1 MNRTFGIIGKSLSH
15 SFSPRYFK
23 EKFIKEA
30 ITDVSYRTFPLNDL
44 NELLPLLDKDNSI
57 KGLNVTIPYK
67 EKIIDY
73 VDSVELIVKEVGAA
87 NVLKIDYIEGKRTI
101 SAYNTD
107 VIGFEKMLL
116 QYQCAKHSSALILGT
131 GGAAKAVA
139 YVLKRQSLPFRL
151 VSRSEKENAIS
162 YQQITKE
169 LIRENTLI
177 INCTP
182 LGMYPDTATFPLI
195 PYHYLN
201 ENHLLID
208 LVYNPA
214 ETVFMKK
221 AKKQN
226 ATVENAYAM
235 LCYQAEAAWDIWN
248 GKVELD

>member
-1 MNRTFGIIGKSLSH
+1 M
-15 SFSPRYFK
+15 
-23 EKFIKEA
+23 
-30 ITDVSYRTFPLNDL
+30 
-44 NELLPLLDKDNSI
+44 
-57 KGLNVTIPYK
+57 
-67 EKIIDY
+67 
-73 VDSVELIVKEVGAA
+73 
-87 NVLKIDYIEGKRTI
+87 
-101 SAYNTD
+101 
-107 VIGFEKMLL
+107 
-116 QYQCAKHSSALILGT
+116 GT
-131 GGAAKAVA
+131 GGAS
-139 YVLKRQSLPFRL
+139 QSSSLCVETAIAAFRL
-151 VSRSEKENAIS
+151 VRSEKKCTS

-248 GKVELD
+248 GKG